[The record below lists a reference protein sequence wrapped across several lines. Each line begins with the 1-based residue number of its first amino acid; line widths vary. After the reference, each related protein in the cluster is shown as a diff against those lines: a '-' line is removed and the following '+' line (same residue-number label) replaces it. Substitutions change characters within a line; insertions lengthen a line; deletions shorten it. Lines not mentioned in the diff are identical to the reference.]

1 MNIIRLPLIIKSSF
15 TITPFE
21 AVYCDHQTYQH
32 IKMQESVIEDNLE
45 DVYLVHTRNFILN
58 EVEADIVYLHNK
70 IIGKNHN
77 NWVSGYRYKA
87 WYKAYDKVVFGSA
100 VTPKTDV
107 GPYIIES
114 SGEITAY
121 ACNGVHI
128 TPGFHAQNGSK
139 FHAYTHCD
147 GCSRP
152 RQKSDVENTEQH
164 ENNNSAIDE
173 PRSAN
178 QFGLENEKRAIEL
191 KLFPNP
197 NSGEFTVI
205 FPQASGEYLIVD
217 MNGRIMKRE
226 FVAINNQTSYFTLP
240 KGLYILKWVNNEEII
255 TKKISVL

>member
-1 MNIIRLPLIIKSSF
+1 MNIICLPLIIKSSF

-58 EVEADIVYLHNK
+58 EVEADIVYLQNK
-70 IIGKNHN
+70 SIGKNHN

-152 RQKSDVENTEQH
+152 RQKSDVETPEQQDNNT
-164 ENNNSAIDE
+164 
-173 PRSAN
+173 RSAN
-178 QFGLENEKRAIEL
+178 QFGLENEKQAIEL

-197 NSGEFTVI
+197 NSGDFKIV
-205 FPQASGEYLIVD
+205 FPSSPGQFSISDL
-217 MNGRIMKRE
+217 NGRVFKQELILEENKTM
-226 FVAINNQTSYFTLP
+226 YLTLP
-240 KGLYILKWVNNEEII
+240 KGLYFIKWTDNKDIV
-255 TKKISVL
+255 TKKIIVI